1 MKRLATTIKE
11 FNEANSEEENDN
23 ELNIAQELL
32 DDLIDAVGSEEEVE
46 AAAEEAYNDLKN
58 AHESDSIEILEDG
71 VPENLAMSAL
81 VVKLVNSGKIEP
93 KDADRFIGK
102 NSDSSE
108 EEDGEVE
115 YEDEK
120 WKVIDKTEEA

>member
-1 MKRLATTIKE
+1 MEKFVKERSSFINEKNDLDLAEGI
-11 FNEANSEEENDN
+11 
-23 ELNIAQELL
+23 L
-32 DDLIDAVGSEEEVE
+32 DDLVELVGSEEDVE
-46 AAAEEAYNDLKN
+46 KAAEDAYNDLKS
-58 AHESDSIEILEDG
+58 AYDADELEVYFEDE